1 MSFAPARNPEP
12 HPQRVTGAAAVLR
25 ERCALLGLPTWRF
38 DRAGGTISE
47 PDQKGAMGLWLRCG
61 TVGRIVRQAATAWAA
76 SKDPGVTEIFP
87 GCYLIPVLETHRR
100 ERIGYT
106 AVMALSKRALEDEWF
121 VAACSSAQ
129 LDLAAARAAMRS
141 LARYDS
147 GSAEALKSSLS
158 WMVADA
164 LRSRDDQDTIAGFTR
179 QLTDGF
185 ETIDLLYSL
194 GRSMSDLSRPREF
207 VQNTVRRL
215 QASMSFG
222 WVAVW
227 LGCDE
232 KVRRLAGADL
242 TVESSAPIDTAAFI
256 DLIHKISSETLATGK
271 PLILSELFGQ
281 PLPSNTDQ
289 LLVQPIMRVG
299 KLIGLILCGDKGGDD
314 PQVSSFD
321 TQLLEAAGGYIG
333 AFLENAVL
341 YADQQAMFL
350 GVLRAMTASI
360 DAKDRYTRG
369 HSERVAYLARR
380 IALDSGLSEATA
392 ERLHIC
398 GLVHDIGKIGVP
410 EAVLSKPGRLD
421 EREYGL
427 IKMHPEIGYNI
438 LKDIP
443 LLEDVLPGVLSHH
456 ERPDGKGYPH
466 GLVADAIPLFGRIIA
481 LADTFDAMSSNR
493 SYRSALS
500 RTEVL
505 AELQRSAG
513 TQLDP
518 TLVPLLLAMD
528 LTEYDQLVA
537 QHASLAAQS
546 GAFPVH
552 VLQPVPTSPASDA
565 NTGRSAA

>member
-1 MSFAPARNPEP
+1 MSSAPVRISEP
-12 HPQRVTGAAAVLR
+12 HPHRATGAGAVLR

-38 DRAGGTISE
+38 DRTGGTISE

-61 TVGRIVRQAATAWAA
+61 AVGRVVRQAAAVWAT
-76 SKDPGVTEIFP
+76 SKDPAVTEVFP

-100 ERIGYT
+100 ERIGFT
-106 AVMALSKRALEDEWF
+106 AVMAMSKRALEDEWF
-121 VAACSSAQ
+121 VAACSNAQ
-129 LDLAAARAAMRS
+129 LDLAAARSAMRS
-141 LARYDS
+141 LSRFDS
-147 GSAEALKSSLS
+147 GSAEALKSSLT

-215 QASMSFG
+215 QSSMSFG

-242 TVESSAPIDTAAFI
+242 TVESATPLDTDAFI
-256 DLIHKISSETLATGK
+256 ESIDKLSTEALASGK
-271 PLILSELFGQ
+271 ALILSELFGQ
-281 PLPSNTDQ
+281 PLPNNTDQ
-289 LLVQPIMRVG
+289 LVVQPIMRVG
-299 KLIGLILCGDKGGDD
+299 KLIGLVLCGDKGGDD

-341 YADQQAMFL
+341 YSDQQAMFL

-380 IALDSGLSEATA
+380 IALAAGLSEATA

-410 EAVLSKPGRLD
+410 EAVLGKPGRLD

-427 IKMHPEIGYNI
+427 IKMHPEIGHNI

-466 GLVADAIPLFGRIIA
+466 GLVGEAIPLFGRIIA

-513 TQLDP
+513 SQLDP
-518 TLVPLLLAMD
+518 KLVPLLLALD
-528 LTEYDQLVA
+528 LTEYDQLVS

-552 VLQPVPTSPASDA
+552 VTPAPLTPPGTET
-565 NTGRSAA
+565 NPGRLAA